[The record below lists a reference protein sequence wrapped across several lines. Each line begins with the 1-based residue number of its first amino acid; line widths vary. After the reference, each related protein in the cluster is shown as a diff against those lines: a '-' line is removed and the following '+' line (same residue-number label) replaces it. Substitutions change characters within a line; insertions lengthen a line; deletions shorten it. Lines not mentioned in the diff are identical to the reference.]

1 MSYTVDDP
9 ILELDDV
16 SVHYSEPPLME
27 RALPESILDRF
38 DIGEDPV
45 KALTDVSL
53 QLGEEDVIVLVG
65 ESGSG
70 KSTLGRT
77 AIGLQE
83 PTHGTVSYKGYNIE
97 EIEAG
102 KHTDEILY
110 EDVRKSMQ
118 IVHQDPSSALNPY
131 RTVRSSLS
139 QPLKIWYPEMDMNDR
154 RERILQLLKVTGVT
168 PAQEYLHRYPHE
180 LSGGEQQRVAIIRA
194 MLVEPDI
201 ILADEIVSALDVSLR
216 VNIMDL
222 LLELQDMFGTSYLF
236 ISHNLTNA
244 RYIASKADGRIAVM
258 YLGNIV
264 EIGPVEQI
272 LEDPKHP
279 YTKVLKWASL
289 PLDNRKARETITDET
304 PVVTTEPP
312 DVSNPPSGCRF
323 HVACPKAREV
333 CPEESPELM
342 SEESSDEHLAS
353 CFREDPNHRYWN
365 SEELHNIET
374 EITF

>member
-16 SVHYSEPPLME
+16 SVDYSEPPLIE
-27 RALPESILDRF
+27 RALPEFILDRY

-45 KALTDVSL
+45 QALNSISL
-53 QLGEEDVIVLVG
+53 QLGKEDVIVLVG

-83 PTHGTVSYKGYNIE
+83 PTSGTVQYDGYDIQDLQD
-97 EIEAG
+97 G
-102 KHTDEILY
+102 KHTDEYLY
-110 EDVRKSMQ
+110 EDVRRSMQ

-131 RTVRSSLS
+131 RTIRSSLS
-139 QPLKIWYPEMDMNDR
+139 QPLKVWYPEMDMNDR
-154 RERILQLLKVTGVT
+154 RERILRLLEVTGVT
-168 PAQEYLHRYPHE
+168 PAREYLHRYPHE

-194 MLVEPDI
+194 MLVEPDV

-216 VNIMDL
+216 VDIMDL
-222 LLELQDMFGTSYLF
+222 LLELQDMFGTSYIF

-244 RYIASKADGRIAVM
+244 RYMATKADGRIAVM
-258 YLGNIV
+258 YLGDIV
-264 EIGPVEQI
+264 EIGPVKEI
-272 LEDPKHP
+272 LENPKHP

-289 PLDNRKARETITDET
+289 PLNNREAKETITDET
-304 PVVTTEPP
+304 PMMTMDPP

-323 HVACPKAREV
+323 HVACPKARAA
-333 CPEESPELM
+333 CQEERPELM
-342 SEESSDEHLAS
+342 SEDGSEEHLAS
-353 CFREDPNHRYWN
+353 CFREDPTHSYWN
-365 SEELHNIET
+365 SEEIHDIERK
-374 EITF
+374 IPF